1 MNKEEVMAKVEKMP
15 VEEKYEL
22 LSETDQAYIRGF
34 IDRSV
39 AEQMKTNSGKTKAK
53 PKTPKRSKNQ

>member
-15 VEEKYEL
+15 VEEKYKL

-39 AEQMKTNSGKTKAK
+39 AEQMKADSGKTK
-53 PKTPKRSKNQ
+53 PKTQKRSKNQ